1 MDAIQLKVLEYISE
15 DDNKNHLQELLAND
29 PEYFTIFINMEIIGN
44 YLGMDFDAALLNN
57 ITTFIKGYL

>member
-57 ITTFIKGYL
+57 LTTFIKGYL

>member
-44 YLGMDFDAALLNN
+44 YLGMDFDAALLHNL
-57 ITTFIKGYL
+57 TTFIKGIL

>member
-1 MDAIQLKVLEYISE
+1 MDAIQLKVLEYISQ
-15 DDNKNHLQELLAND
+15 DDNKDHLQELLAND

-57 ITTFIKGYL
+57 LTTFIKGIL